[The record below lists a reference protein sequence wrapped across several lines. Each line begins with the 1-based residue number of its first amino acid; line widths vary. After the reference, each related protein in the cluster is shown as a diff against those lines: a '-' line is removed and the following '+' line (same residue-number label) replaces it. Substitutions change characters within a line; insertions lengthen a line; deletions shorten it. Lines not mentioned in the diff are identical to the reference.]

1 MKRALLTI
9 LALLALTA
17 IGLFAF
23 RGPLSLALMDRTLKR
38 NMAADMAKDLP
49 DGLHAYVCG
58 SGSPLPDPQR
68 TGPCLAVI
76 AGQRVFLVDAGEG
89 AAETLA
95 RGSLAA
101 GRIDRV
107 FLTHFH
113 SDHIDG
119 LGAVALQRWVGK
131 AATTPLML
139 AGPQGVERI
148 AAGLGEVYAID
159 NGYRT
164 GHHGVAVAPPSGA
177 GFVARPFV
185 LPPGPSSLVVLDEGG
200 LKVTAFRVD
209 HGPVEPAVGYR
220 FDYRGRSLVVSG
232 DTATSA
238 NLVKASRGAD
248 LLIHDALSPTLVRR
262 MQAAALDAGM
272 RNRGKI
278 LGDIIDYHASP
289 EQVADQAKTA
299 GVSAVLLTHIV
310 PPLPLKALEGPFL
323 GDSRKRF
330 PGQLW
335 IARDRDLISLPAGS
349 EAISLSNIG
358 R

>member
-1 MKRALLTI
+1 
-9 LALLALTA
+9 
-17 IGLFAF
+17 
-23 RGPLSLALMDRTLKR
+23 
-38 NMAADMAKDLP
+38 
-49 DGLHAYVCG
+49 
-58 SGSPLPDPQR
+58 
-68 TGPCLAVI
+68 
-76 AGQRVFLVDAGEG
+76 
-89 AAETLA
+89 
-95 RGSLAA
+95 
-101 GRIDRV
+101 
-107 FLTHFH
+107 
-113 SDHIDG
+113 
-119 LGAVALQRWVGK
+119 
-131 AATTPLML
+131 
-139 AGPQGVERI
+139 
-148 AAGLGEVYAID
+148 
-159 NGYRT
+159 
-164 GHHGVAVAPPSGA
+164 
-177 GFVARPFV
+177 
-185 LPPGPSSLVVLDEGG
+185 
-200 LKVTAFRVD
+200 
-209 HGPVEPAVGYR
+209 
-220 FDYRGRSLVVSG
+220 VVSG